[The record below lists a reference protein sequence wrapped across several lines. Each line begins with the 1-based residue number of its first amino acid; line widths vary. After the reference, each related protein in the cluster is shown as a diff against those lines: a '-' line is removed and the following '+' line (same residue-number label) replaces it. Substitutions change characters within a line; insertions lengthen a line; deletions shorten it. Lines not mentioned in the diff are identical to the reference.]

1 MESIDAILQYFV
13 EHSSFVPARPW
24 YKATQ
29 GILNRAVKTELVQV
43 KDETMDDMEPLKEV
57 LPDRQLESHEQQ
69 SSQFRVESLGTLD
82 NQTGGSGDVP
92 SSNEIPSSNSVG
104 EVEKQTD
111 LLVEPETPL
120 ESSQQPP
127 ASPMPRSPA
136 SAQKATPPEASPPD
150 VQQNGGIGKGKGK
163 RAVGEDEFHV
173 DSLPPSILSE
183 KAIDNRL
190 RRVMRP
196 RADGSM
202 LVDESWVQQ
211 WHDKHNGGREK
222 IMEMFE
228 KVAYSVDWGCSK
240 NTCFNKVLLAQG

>member
-1 MESIDAILQYFV
+1 
-13 EHSSFVPARPW
+13 
-24 YKATQ
+24 
-29 GILNRAVKTELVQV
+29 
-43 KDETMDDMEPLKEV
+43 MEPLKEV
-57 LPDRQLESHEQQ
+57 LPDRQLESREQQ
-69 SSQFRVESLGTLD
+69 SSQFRVDESLGALD

-92 SSNEIPSSNSVG
+92 KSNEIPGSNSVG

-111 LLVEPETPL
+111 LLVEPESPL

-136 SAQKATPPEASPPD
+136 SAQKATPPEASPPY

-163 RAVGEDEFHV
+163 RAVGEDEFRV
-173 DSLPPSILSE
+173 DSLPPPILSE

-190 RRVMRP
+190 RRVMKP

-222 IMEMFE
+222 IMELFE

-240 NTCFNKVLLAQG
+240 KRVSIKFC